1 MKKQTKIFL
10 FALTLTL
17 LIATIFVFGA
27 SAEEEN
33 AGVVV
38 PDAYSNATDH
48 PIVIFEASTME
59 VVKTLKTY
67 NELLDYLYN
76 WTGYLSSK
84 YVYLQ
89 TDLSGNTYYAN
100 TGANYGSHIID
111 LNGHTFTL
119 GTTLVDLQS
128 KNNKAMG
135 LTFKNGNIV
144 VANKYVVKVHSNGN
158 GAGKVANIAFE
169 NINFKNI
176 TSGALVCD
184 ANASASAFTTNVTF
198 KNCTA
203 EVTGTPVLFQLG
215 NSANASIHVTVY
227 GGNINYKG
235 ASVPSVFTNTNA
247 LSNQTIVFCADENG
261 EYLKATAPVG
271 VGVGGVKY
279 PTDKGELGLVKISSD
294 DTTVFYQ
301 IVLPS
306 SIPGVQVPPAYANE
320 SEHPILVFEASTMEC
335 LTSFKTY
342 NDLLAYLWNY
352 TGYLSPKKIYLQADL
367 SGTSYY
373 SNTGAIYGS
382 HIIDLNGHTITLGS
396 TLLELQAKSNKTM
409 SLTFQNGNIVVA
421 NRGIVTVSSHANGAG
436 KNSTV
441 IFENITFKNITSGH
455 LVKDNGTAPSAVTTN
470 VEFKNCVAEVASGA
484 VLFQLGV
491 AENSTIHAK
500 FVGGKIVYNGTT
512 VPTAYKNTNSL
523 TNQTVEFAK
532 DEEGNFPTICANAT
546 IDVTSLSYPTAK
558 GNTYLRKTAESN
570 GVATYTLSSYGFIS
584 TYLNLASDLN
594 MVCRVFLPAGSD
606 ATVTFLID
614 GFEKTVAFEGLDE
627 NGLYL
632 FKLAGI
638 TPAKMNENITATLTV
653 NGETVGTLNYTI
665 KAYLDA
671 VKTQNTS
678 EKTLALVDALL
689 VYGAAAQQYDKGN
702 TEGFDTATV
711 EALATLGA
719 IDKTSISYE
728 KTGTGIEH
736 FAMNLGGTFFLRA
749 GIVVDDATG
758 MTLEVGDKTYNVAN
772 YAPDANGIRAIVCD
786 SFTATELDQPVTFTL
801 KQNGE
806 VIGTLTVNANAYL
819 YMASQSTIPN
829 LAPLAKAIYAYG
841 VAAEACIAQN

>member
-1 MKKQTKIFL
+1 MKKHTKL
-10 FALTLTL
+10 LLLALTLTL

-27 SAEEEN
+27 SAEEN

-38 PDAYSNATDH
+38 PDGYTDATAH
-48 PIVIFEASTME
+48 PILVYEASTMTF
-59 VVKTLKTY
+59 VKSCASY
-67 NELLDYLYN
+67 NALLDYLYN

-84 YVYLQ
+84 YIYVQ
-89 TDLSGNTYYAN
+89 ANLSGNTYYAN

-119 GTTLVDLQS
+119 GTTMVDLQS
-128 KNNKAMG
+128 KNNKTMG

-144 VANKYVVKVHSNGN
+144 VANKYVVKVHSNQN

-176 TSGALVCD
+176 TSGALVYD

-215 NSANASIHVTVY
+215 NSANASIYVTVY

-235 ASVPSVFTNTNA
+235 ASVPSVFTNTND

-279 PTDKGELGLVKISSD
+279 PTDKGEFGLVKISSD
-294 DTTVFYQ
+294 DTTVSYQ
-301 IVLPS
+301 IVFPS

-352 TGYLSPKKIYLQADL
+352 TGYLSSKKIYLQADL

-373 SNTGAIYGS
+373 SNTGGIYGS

-396 TLLELQAKSNKTM
+396 TLLELQAKTNKTM

-421 NRGIVTVSSHANGAG
+421 NKGIVTASSHANGAG

-441 IFENITFKNITSGH
+441 IFENITFKNITAGH

-470 VEFKNCVAEVASGA
+470 VEFRNCVAEVASGA

-500 FVGGKIVYNGTT
+500 FVGGKIIYNGTT
-512 VPTAYKNTNSL
+512 VPTAYTNTNSL
-523 TNQTVEFAK
+523 TNQTVEFAQ
-532 DEEGNFPTICANAT
+532 DEEGNFSTICANAT
-546 IDVTSLSYPTAK
+546 IDVTSLAYPTAK
-558 GNTYLRKTAESN
+558 GNTYLRKTAESD
-570 GVATYTLSSYGFIS
+570 GVATYTLSGYGFIS

-594 MVCRVFLPAGSD
+594 MLYRVFLPENSE
-606 ATVTFLID
+606 ATVTFLVD
-614 GFEKTVAFEGLDE
+614 GYEKTVAVEDFDQ

-638 TPAKMNENITATLTV
+638 TPAKMNESIRATLTV
-653 NGETVGTLNYTI
+653 NGEVVDTLDYTI

-671 VKTQNTS
+671 VKAQNTN

-689 VYGAAAQQYDKGN
+689 VYGAAAQQYVNGS
-702 TEGFDTATV
+702 TAGFDAETV
-711 EALATLGA
+711 EALATLRA
-719 IDKTSISYE
+719 IEKSAITYE
-728 KTGTGIEH
+728 KTGTGIEQ
-736 FAMNLGGTFFLRA
+736 FAMNLSGSFYLRA

-758 MTLEVGDKTYNVAN
+758 MTLEVGGKSYGVAN

-806 VIGTLTVNANAYL
+806 IVGTLTVNANAYL
-819 YMASQSTIPN
+819 YLASQNTSES
-829 LAPLAKAIYAYG
+829 LAALAKAIYAYG
-841 VAAEACIAQN
+841 AAAEAYAAKN